1 MNKKTNPPTKSLRL
15 LGLLFNLDDLS
26 DIFMDICKLMLLLL
40 LKLKEVISEMNY
52 VLSYLLHQILSL
64 ESYKLTFRT
73 EEMC

>member
-40 LKLKEVISEMNY
+40 LKIKEVISEMNY

-64 ESYKLTFRT
+64 ESYKLTFST
-73 EEMC
+73 GEMC